1 MRDLRD
7 DGAMTWTAPEVTRE
21 EFPLDLPERG
31 GLEAFITWHRQ
42 TLLWKVAGLTGKQL
56 VSHPIPTSNVTLL
69 GIVRRMA
76 QVERHWWRHRVAG
89 EDIPNLYLD
98 DDEWTRLDPDHAAED
113 YQQLLDEWP
122 AVDAVAAQYGLDHT
136 FDRRGESWSIHTLYL
151 HLIEEWARH
160 NGHADLIR
168 EAIDGATGE

>member
-7 DGAMTWTAPEVTRE
+7 DGAMTWTAPDVTRE

-69 GIVRRMA
+69 GIVRHMA
-76 QVERHWWRHRVAG
+76 QVERHW
-89 EDIPNLYLD
+89 
-98 DDEWTRLDPDHAAED
+98 
-113 YQQLLDEWP
+113 
-122 AVDAVAAQYGLDHT
+122 
-136 FDRRGESWSIHTLYL
+136 
-151 HLIEEWARH
+151 
-160 NGHADLIR
+160 
-168 EAIDGATGE
+168 

>member
-1 MRDLRD
+1 
-7 DGAMTWTAPEVTRE
+7 MTWTAPDVTRE

-42 TLLWKVAGLTGKQL
+42 TLLWKVAGLTGTRL
-56 VSHPIPTSNVTLL
+56 VSHAIPTSNVTLL
-69 GIVRRMA
+69 GIVRHMA
-76 QVERHWWRHRVAG
+76 QVERHWWRHSVAG

-98 DDEWTRLDPDHAAED
+98 DDEWTRLDPDHAAQD

-122 AVDAVAAQYGLDHT
+122 AVDAVAARYDVDHT
-136 FDRRGESWSIHTLYL
+136 FDRNGESWSVRTLYL

>member
-1 MRDLRD
+1 
-7 DGAMTWTAPEVTRE
+7 MTWTAPDVTRE

-31 GLEAFITWHRQ
+31 ALEAFITWHRQ
-42 TLLWKVAGLTGKQL
+42 TLLWKVAGLTGEQL
-56 VSHPIPTSNVTLL
+56 VSHAIPTSNVTLL
-69 GIVRRMA
+69 GIVRHMA
-76 QVERHWWRHRVAG
+76 QVERHHWRHRVEG

-98 DDEWTRLDPDHAAED
+98 DDEWNRLDPDHAAED

-122 AVDAVAAQYGLDHT
+122 AVDAVAGRYGLDHA
-136 FDRRGESWSIHTLYL
+136 FDRRGESWSVRTLYL

-168 EAIDGATGE
+168 EAIDGGTGE